1 MTNSTPSA
9 ATLKVKLY
17 ADGADRDSMLKMYR
31 ENIVSGFTTN
41 PSLLKKAGVRD
52 YRAFAKEILTTIS
65 DRPISFEVFADDFRD
80 MERQASEI
88 AQWGKNVY
96 VKIPIT
102 NSEGQSSIPLIQK
115 LSHSKVQLNVT
126 ALLTLSQVHE
136 TVQAV
141 KGGAPTVV
149 SVFAGRVSDTG
160 RDATALMMAAR
171 EICALEPKAELLWA
185 STREV
190 YNIIQADQTGCQII
204 TVPFDILA
212 KLSGLG
218 KDLTQLSLDTVRTF
232 KKDAEQAG
240 FEL

>member
-1 MTNSTPSA
+1 MTNFNPSA

-31 ENIVSGFTTN
+31 ENVVSGFTTN

>member
-1 MTNSTPSA
+1 MANSTPSLA
-9 ATLKVKLY
+9 SLKVKLY
-17 ADGADRDSMLKMYR
+17 ADGADRDSMLRMYR
-31 ENIVSGFTTN
+31 ENVVTGFTTN

-65 DRPISFEVFADDFRD
+65 DRPISFEVFADDFNE
-80 MERQASEI
+80 MERQARDI

-102 NSEGQSSIPLIQK
+102 NSEGLSSLPLIQK
-115 LSHSKVQLNVT
+115 LSQARVQLNVT
-126 ALLTLSQVHE
+126 ALMTLPQVWD

-149 SVFAGRVSDTG
+149 SVFAGRVADTG
-160 RDATALMMAAR
+160 RDAIALMAAAR

-190 YNIIQADQTGCQII
+190 YNIVQADQVGCQII
-204 TVPFDILA
+204 TVPFDILG
-212 KLSGLG
+212 KLTGLG